1 MKKLNVILSIISLVV
16 TSFVMIVI
24 LYAWYVTNQ
33 TVSAKGISGSVIEK
47 TELVEEVKVYQ
58 FSSVTTSEGTSTY
71 TITNPIDPETEEP
84 KKFKYNPDFNSSP
97 TARLFE
103 IVYKSPAVN
112 IDYFKIESNAGGFP
126 GYNNSSK
133 KWYIES
139 ATGISL
145 SGVVK
150 FKFFYENEVTFSE
163 GHTIAS
169 GTVQFTTPTYSKFAY
184 NESTGI
190 ITTSSIECITSQ
202 ATNIHK
208 LYVLIDFDTESF
220 EKLYSNNIGNS
231 VVDEDLE
238 YDTDFKFKF
247 TGSVVSA

>member
-47 TELVEEVKVYQ
+47 NELVEEVKVYQ
-58 FSSVTTSEGTSTY
+58 FSSVTTSEGVSTY
-71 TITNPIDPETEEP
+71 TITTP
-84 KKFKYNPDFNSSP
+84 KQFKYNPDFNSTP
-97 TARLFE
+97 TARLVE
-103 IVYKSPAVN
+103 IVFKSPAVN

-139 ATGISL
+139 ATGVSL
-145 SGVVK
+145 SAVVK
-150 FKFFYENEVTFSE
+150 FKFFYANEVTFSND
-163 GHTIAS
+163 HTDTS

-184 NESTGI
+184 NESTGV

-202 ATNIHK
+202 TTNIQK
-208 LYVLIDFDTESF
+208 LYVLIDFDAESF
-220 EKLYSNNIGNS
+220 EYLYSNNIGNE